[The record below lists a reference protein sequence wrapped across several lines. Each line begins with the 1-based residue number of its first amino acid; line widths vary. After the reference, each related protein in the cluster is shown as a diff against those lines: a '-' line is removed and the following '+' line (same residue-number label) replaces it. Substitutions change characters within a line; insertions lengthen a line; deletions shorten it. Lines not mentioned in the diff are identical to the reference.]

1 MLKCDKINTVQF
13 FTTKKKRYPLSRRLN
28 MIKRSRNDR
37 KEESQAPEESDTAG
51 QKAPPFKVAAF
62 LLLLS
67 VVFLLCGLDKYN
79 LKETSAGF
87 LCFAFSLITFLLF
100 LSAVI
105 IGIKDK
111 RKR

>member
-1 MLKCDKINTVQF
+1 MLKCDKINTVRF
-13 FTTKKKRYPLSRRLN
+13 FATEKKRFSPIKVAD

-37 KEESQAPEESDTAG
+37 KEENRVPEDPDTSG
-51 QKAPPFKVAAF
+51 QQAPPFKMAAF

-67 VVFLLCGLDKYN
+67 VAFLLCGLDKYN
-79 LKETSAGF
+79 LKETATGF
-87 LCFAFSLITFLLF
+87 LCFAFSLIAFLLF
-100 LSAVI
+100 LTAVI

>member
-1 MLKCDKINTVQF
+1 MLKCDKINAVRF
-13 FTTKKKRYPLSRRLN
+13 FAAAKKRFSPIEAAGT
-28 MIKRSRNDR
+28 IKRSRNDR
-37 KEESQAPEESDTAG
+37 KEENQAPEDPNTAD
-51 QKAPPFKVAAF
+51 QKAPPFKRAAF

-79 LKETSAGF
+79 LKETAAGF